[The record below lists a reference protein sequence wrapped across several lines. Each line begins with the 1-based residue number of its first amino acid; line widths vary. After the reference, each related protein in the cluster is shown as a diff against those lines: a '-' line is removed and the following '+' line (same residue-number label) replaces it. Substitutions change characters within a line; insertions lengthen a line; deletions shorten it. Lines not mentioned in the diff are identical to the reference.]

1 MINSYFFR
9 FFTLL
14 ITLSVFSNLR
24 SQIKVES
31 TPLLLDNQHLALT
44 KERLEEGDIYLQTSF
59 KRLIRAADDMLL
71 EGPFTVTEKIKLP
84 PSENPHD
91 YASYSRY
98 WWPDP
103 NKKDGLPYIRRDG
116 ETYPKSQSLDASDR
130 KRIGALGENTETLGL
145 AYYFSGEEKYAKKA
159 AQLLRVWF
167 INADTKMNP
176 NLNHA
181 QCRPGHNTGSKS
193 GVLDG
198 RLMIKA
204 FEASLLIGNSN
215 ALSKAEKQVIK
226 NWAEAYLAWL
236 TNNQMALKEAASK
249 NNHGSYYDLQVLYLS
264 LFTAKKVQAQNIAQ
278 KFYQNRILKQIRAD
292 GSMPEEIARTRPLFY
307 SIYNLHAMFLFAHLA
322 EKVGIDLWKANDP
335 FSRLKAG
342 LDFLTPYTQLEKSW
356 PYPEVGEVDRME
368 LFQIILMAN
377 KAYPTE
383 GYLDFIDNL
392 PEEKRREERALL
404 AFPLMR

>member
-1 MINSYFFR
+1 MINSYFSR

-14 ITLSVFSNLR
+14 ITLLVSCNLW
-24 SQIKVES
+24 SQTKVGS
-31 TPLLLDNQHLALT
+31 TPLLLNNQHLALT

-59 KRLIRAADDMLL
+59 TRLIRAADDMLL
-71 EGPFTVTEKIKLP
+71 ESPFTVTEKIKLP

-103 NKKDGLPYIRRDG
+103 SKKDGLPYIRRDG

-167 INADTKMNP
+167 LNADTKMNP

-215 ALSKAEKQVIK
+215 ALSKAEKQALK

-236 TNNQMALKEAASK
+236 TKSQMALKEAASK

-322 EKVGIDLWKANDP
+322 EKVGIDLWKANNP
-335 FSRLKAG
+335 FSRLKAS

-377 KAYPTE
+377 KVYPTE
-383 GYLDFIDNL
+383 GYLDFIDYL